1 MTKEELIKGYRVG
14 EILAAAR
21 KVIGRFGFEGTTIDR
36 VAEEAQIAKG
46 TIYLYFTNK
55 EDLLHNAV
63 VQGIRELTCEL
74 QRNDRVDAPP
84 IDRLGDLVREMFKI
98 QNSNQDFL
106 KALVLDPRFV
116 TFAPGDKREE
126 ELHQAY
132 FALLDYIA
140 GVLRYAMERGAIR
153 NIDIQVASFMLSE
166 MMTGTL
172 RRRLVGLAS
181 TPPEADAEA
190 VLDLFLYGVHGVAPE
205 SGAK

>member
-1 MTKEELIKGYRVG
+1 MTKEELIKGYRIS

-21 KVIGRFGFEGTTIDR
+21 KVIGRFGYEGTTIDR

-46 TIYLYFTNK
+46 TIYLYFANK
-55 EDLLHNAV
+55 EDLLHNAI
-63 VQGIRELTCEL
+63 VQGIRDLTCEM
-74 QRNDRVDAPP
+74 QRNDRPDAPP
-84 IDRLGDLVREMFKI
+84 IERLGNLIREMFTI

-106 KALVLDPRFV
+106 KALILDPRFV

-126 ELHQAY
+126 ELRQVY
-132 FALLDYIA
+132 FALLNFIA
-140 GVLRYAMERGAIR
+140 GVLRYAKERGAIR

-172 RRRLVGLAS
+172 RRRLVGLAA

-190 VLDLFLYGVHGVAPE
+190 VIDLFLYGVRGVAPE
-205 SGAK
+205 AGAK

>member
-1 MTKEELIKGYRVG
+1 MTKEELIKGYRVS
-14 EILAAAR
+14 EILTAAR

-46 TIYLYFTNK
+46 TIYLYFANK

-74 QRNDRVDAPP
+74 QRNDRLDAPP
-84 IDRLGDLVREMFKI
+84 IQRLGNLIREMFKI
-98 QNSNQDFL
+98 QNSNEDFL
-106 KALVLDPRFV
+106 KALILDPRFV
-116 TFAPGDKREE
+116 TFAPGDQREE
-126 ELHQAY
+126 ELRQVD

-153 NIDIQVASFMLSE
+153 QIDIQVASFMLSE
-166 MMTGTL
+166 MMTGSL
-172 RRRLVGLAS
+172 RRRLVGLAA

-190 VLDLFLYGVHGVAPE
+190 VLDLFLYGVRGLAPE
-205 SGAK
+205 ANGR

>member
-1 MTKEELIKGYRVG
+1 MTKEELIKGYRVS

-21 KVIGRFGFEGTTIDR
+21 KVIGRFGFEGITIDR

-46 TIYLYFTNK
+46 TIYLYFANK

-63 VQGIRELTCEL
+63 VQGIRELMCEL

-84 IDRLGDLVREMFKI
+84 IPRLGNLIREMFKI
-98 QNSNQDFL
+98 QNSNEDFL
-106 KALVLDPRFV
+106 KALILEPRFV
-116 TFAPGDKREE
+116 TFAPGDQREE
-126 ELHQAY
+126 ELRRAY

-153 NIDIQVASFMLSE
+153 RIDLQVASFMLTE
-166 MMTGTL
+166 MMTGSL
-172 RRRLVGLAS
+172 RRRLVGLAT

-190 VLDLFLYGVHGVAPE
+190 VLDLFLYGVRGVAPE
-205 SGAK
+205 GGAK